1 MAVLIQ
7 GTHRGNTSSDVTRN
21 KWTKTVAYLEKS
33 QTRPSKTFG
42 RPRFVLLHEMMISS
56 AENAES
62 PTKCLLVELS
72 DGTERSARVEIV
84 ISRHPSY

>member
-1 MAVLIQ
+1 MPAAMLE
-7 GTHRGNTSSDVTRN
+7 GTNGRRPWRIS
-21 KWTKTVAYLEKS
+21 KS
-33 QTRPSKTFG
+33 HKRDLSKPF
-42 RPRFVLLHEMMISS
+42 RWPRFVLLHEMMISS

-84 ISRHPSY
+84 IARHPGY